1 MCWLRQRDT
10 YPATVVAP
18 LSKGDAAA
26 VTFVI
31 YYLADTN
38 GLQLRV
44 PSREGYG
51 EARGYIYENTYR
63 KSI

>member
-26 VTFVI
+26 VTLVSTFS
-31 YYLADTN
+31 YLRKRPTDCHRESP
-38 GLQLRV
+38 LL
-44 PSREGYG
+44 EGYG
-51 EARGYIYENTYR
+51 EAGGYV
-63 KSI
+63 S